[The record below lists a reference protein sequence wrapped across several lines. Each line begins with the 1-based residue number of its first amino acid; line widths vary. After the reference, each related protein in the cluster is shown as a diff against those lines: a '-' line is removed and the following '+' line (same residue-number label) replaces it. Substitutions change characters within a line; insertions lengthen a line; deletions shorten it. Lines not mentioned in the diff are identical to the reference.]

1 MDAKI
6 MVSNIQELS
15 NRVNRIEE
23 QKNQEVVTLIEILA
37 NATFFGGIKKAKC
50 DHAKQGQCSFFT
62 IDSIV
67 EKSIPIVSK
76 CKIKNCKEKQPH
88 HHIELSNITCSL
100 CPNLLNGPSKR
111 KKSLQINE
119 HLIANQIEE

>member
-1 MDAKI
+1 MDAKK

-50 DHAKQGQCSFFT
+50 GHAKQGQCSFFT
-62 IDSIV
+62 IESIV
-67 EKSIPIVSK
+67 KKSIPIVSE
-76 CKIKNCKEKQPH
+76 CRIKNCKEEQLH
-88 HHIELSNITCSL
+88 YHIELSNITCSL
-100 CPNLLNGPSKR
+100 CPNLGNILPKGKT
-111 KKSLQINE
+111 SLQTNK
-119 HLIANQIEE
+119 HPIANRIEE